1 MINDELALV
10 ADAISRAVSVVALTG
25 AGISAE
31 SGVPTFRG
39 PDGLWKQYRAEDLA
53 TPEAFERDPATVWEW
68 YAWRRRRIAMVRP
81 NPGHEVLAR
90 LEHRLPAFEL
100 ITQNVDGLH
109 RRAGSLRILELHGNI
124 WRSICARGCGFSRDD
139 SANMEWPQEHADLH
153 NESSGGVPPTCA
165 CGGML
170 RPGVVWFGEAL
181 DPAVIDAAVR
191 AVEAAT
197 VCLVIG
203 TSSLVYPAAGLP
215 SLAKRAGATVV
226 EINLEPTPLTSLADI
241 VLRGPA
247 GVVLPALEACL

>member
-1 MINDELALV
+1 MA
-10 ADAISRAVSVVALTG
+10 RTG
-25 AGISAE
+25 CGSSI
-31 SGVPTFRG
+31 G
-39 PDGLWKQYRAEDLA
+39 AEDLA

-81 NPGHEVLAR
+81 NLGHEVLAR

-109 RRAGSLRILELHGNI
+109 RRAGSRRVLELHGSI
-124 WRSICARGCGFSRDD
+124 WQSICARGCGFSRDD
-139 SANMEWPQEHADLH
+139 SAAMGSPPDHADARG
-153 NESSGGVPPTCA
+153 ESSGGVLPQCA
-165 CGGML
+165 CGGLL

-181 DPAVIDAAVR
+181 NPAVVDAAVR
-191 AVEAAT
+191 AVEAAS

-215 SLAKRAGATVV
+215 GLAKRAGATVV
-226 EINLEPTPLTSLADI
+226 EINLESTPLTSLADI